1 MAERLTRKE
10 RNAMTRQSLLGAA
23 GLLFARDGYAS
34 TSVGAIAAQ
43 AGFTKG
49 AFYANFPSK
58 AAICLEVFETT
69 GRASLDRLIEGIEA
83 APDRTAIEALLVDW
97 AGSRR
102 NGGLWPLTLLEFARL
117 AEREGASVED
127 MRVVLRRHWALL
139 GMVVLRRIPADTDAD
154 TLGALLH
161 EIAYAPAMT
170 FVGQPDAADL
180 MRLFL
185 EGFARDGESRR

>member
-10 RNAMTRQSLLGAA
+10 RNALTRQSLLGAA

-83 APDRTAIEALLVDW
+83 APDRAAIEALLVDW

-139 GMVVLRRIPADTDAD
+139 GMVVLRRIPADTDAE

-185 EGFARDGESRR
+185 KGFARDGESRR